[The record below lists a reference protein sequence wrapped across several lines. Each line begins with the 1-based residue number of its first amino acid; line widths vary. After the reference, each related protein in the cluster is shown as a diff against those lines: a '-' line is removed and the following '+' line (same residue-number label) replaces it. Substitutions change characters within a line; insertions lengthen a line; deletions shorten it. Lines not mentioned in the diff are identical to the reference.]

1 MAVPEGFQKPPVTP
15 VKVNVPT
22 FVSGFGKPGLE
33 PTSRPM
39 SASKSVKPVSTS
51 RTLPVFKPLPES
63 GSKLVITQPNIA
75 KKPIMRSKPLSTP
88 DLKPRTRPNYD
99 MSHLHTDSKPVGR
112 RLQPP
117 SLAEV
122 KSEDTSTTS
131 MRKVALPS
139 FAQPPVTPSKPTV
152 SLNTILPPRLPTP
165 AAREQMHPISKTTIA
180 RATDLTTDQGT
191 AELASIF
198 LRDQHPDISNQA
210 KDPDDVNGF
219 WMGVSPEKG
228 ARNTKG
234 KGKEKF
240 IRCVFHFEYRYLAP
254 HRAALVMAWQ
264 HKHQPSSH
272 VHITLLLCGK
282 RRLKS
287 GYPLLTPYHP
297 TSAHAS

>member
-1 MAVPEGFQKPPVTP
+1 MAGPEGFQKPPVTP
-15 VKVNVPT
+15 MKVNVPT

-33 PTSRPM
+33 PTSRPK
-39 SASKSVKPVSTS
+39 SASKSAKPVSTS
-51 RTLPVFKPLPES
+51 RTLPVFKPLLES
-63 GSKLVITQPNIA
+63 DSKLVTPKSNVA
-75 KKPIMRSKPLSTP
+75 KKSIMRSKPLSTP

-99 MSHLHTDSKPVGR
+99 ISHLHADSKHIGR

-122 KSEDTSTTS
+122 KSEDTNTS
-131 MRKVALPS
+131 MRKVTLPS

-152 SLNTILPPRLPTP
+152 GLNMILPPRLPTP
-165 AAREQMHPISKTTIA
+165 TAREQMHPISKTTIA

-240 IRCVFHFEYRYLAP
+240 IRCVSHFD
-254 HRAALVMAWQ
+254 
-264 HKHQPSSH
+264 
-272 VHITLLLCGK
+272 CN
-282 RRLKS
+282 
-287 GYPLLTPYHP
+287 
-297 TSAHAS
+297 